1 MTALEFVTNGE
12 RETRAAAKEVAARL
26 KAGDVILYE
35 GEMGAGKTAFTK
47 GLAEF
52 FGTESEVT
60 SPTFALVHEYTGRV
74 PIFHFDLYRISGHDD
89 LYAVG
94 FFDYLDRGGIIAA
107 EWSENVPGLEDEL
120 ENVVKIR
127 IDKFSENGRKITVT
141 GERFGESAQI

>member
-1 MTALEFVTNGE
+1 MVFVTNSE
-12 RETRAAAKEVAARL
+12 EETRAAAAEVAARL
-26 KAGDVILYE
+26 KIGDVVLYE

-52 FGTESEVT
+52 FGTDSEVT

-74 PIFHFDLYRISGHDD
+74 PIFHFDLYRISGYDD

-120 ENVVKIR
+120 ENVVRVR
-127 IDKFSENGRKITVT
+127 IDKLSENGRRITVT
-141 GERFGESAQI
+141 GESFGQNAQ

>member
-1 MTALEFVTNGE
+1 MVFVTNSE
-12 RETRAAAKEVAARL
+12 EETRAAASEVAKRL
-26 KAGDVILYE
+26 DRGDVILYE

-74 PIFHFDLYRISGHDD
+74 PIFHFDLYRISGYDD

-127 IDKFSENGRKITVT
+127 IDKLSENGRKITVS
-141 GERFGESAQI
+141 GEHFGENAQT

>member
-1 MTALEFVTNGE
+1 MEFITNSE
-12 RETRAAAKEVAARL
+12 RETRAAALEVANRL
-26 KAGDVILYE
+26 KIGDVILYE

-47 GLAEF
+47 GLAEY
-52 FGTESEVT
+52 FGTDEEVT
-60 SPTFALVHEYTGRV
+60 SPTFALVHEYPGHV
-74 PIFHFDLYRISGHDD
+74 PIFHFDLYRISGYDD

-127 IDKFSENGRKITVT
+127 IEKLSENGRKITVT
-141 GERFGESAQI
+141 GERFVENA

>member
-1 MTALEFVTNGE
+1 MTFITNSE
-12 RETRAAAKEVAARL
+12 QETRAAALDVAKRL
-26 KAGDVILYE
+26 KIGDVILYE

-52 FGTESEVT
+52 FGTDEEVT
-60 SPTFALVHEYTGRV
+60 SPTFALVHEYPGRV
-74 PIFHFDLYRISGHDD
+74 PIFHFDLYRISGYDD

-127 IDKFSENGRKITVT
+127 IEKLSENGRKITVT
-141 GERFGESAQI
+141 GECFGDNAQE

>member
-1 MTALEFVTNGE
+1 MTFITNSE
-12 RETRAAAKEVAARL
+12 QETRAAALDVAKRL
-26 KAGDVILYE
+26 KIGDVILFE

-52 FGTESEVT
+52 FGTDEEVT
-60 SPTFALVHEYTGRV
+60 SPTFALVHEYPGRV
-74 PIFHFDLYRISGHDD
+74 PIFHFDLYRISGYDD

-127 IDKFSENGRKITVT
+127 IEKLSENGRKITIT
-141 GERFGESAQI
+141 GECFGENAQK

>member
-1 MTALEFVTNGE
+1 MTFITNSE
-12 RETRAAAKEVAARL
+12 EETRAAALDVAKRL
-26 KAGDVILYE
+26 KIGDVILYE

-52 FGTESEVT
+52 FGTDEEVT
-60 SPTFALVHEYTGRV
+60 SPTFALVHEYPGRV
-74 PIFHFDLYRISGHDD
+74 PIFHFDLYRISGYDD

-127 IDKFSENGRKITVT
+127 IEKLSENGRKITVT
-141 GERFGESAQI
+141 GECFGDNAQK

>member
-1 MTALEFVTNGE
+1 MEFITNSE
-12 RETRAAAKEVAARL
+12 RETRAAAAETAKHL
-26 KAGDVILYE
+26 KIGDVILYE

-52 FGTESEVT
+52 FGTEEEVT
-60 SPTFALVHEYTGRV
+60 SPTFALVHEYHGRV
-74 PIFHFDLYRISGHDD
+74 PIFHFDLYRISGYDD

-127 IDKFSENGRKITVT
+127 IEKLSENERKITVT
-141 GERFGESAQI
+141 GERFV

>member
-1 MTALEFVTNGE
+1 MTFITNSE
-12 RETRAAAKEVAARL
+12 QETRAAAIETAKRL
-26 KAGDVILYE
+26 KIGDVILFE

-52 FGTESEVT
+52 FGTDEEVT
-60 SPTFALVHEYTGRV
+60 SPTFALVHEYPGRV
-74 PIFHFDLYRISGHDD
+74 PIFHFDLYRILGYDD

-127 IDKFSENGRKITVT
+127 IEKLSENGRKITVT
-141 GERFGESAQI
+141 GERFGDNAQK